1 MLEKVLKHEDVI
13 KFIKELGTEEV
24 YQNKEI
30 PNKINGEKIAK
41 IEYPIYIF
49 IDAIM
54 SVVSPVTLDPA
65 TRFHLYIISV

>member
-30 PNKINGEKIAK
+30 
-41 IEYPIYIF
+41 
-49 IDAIM
+49 
-54 SVVSPVTLDPA
+54 
-65 TRFHLYIISV
+65 